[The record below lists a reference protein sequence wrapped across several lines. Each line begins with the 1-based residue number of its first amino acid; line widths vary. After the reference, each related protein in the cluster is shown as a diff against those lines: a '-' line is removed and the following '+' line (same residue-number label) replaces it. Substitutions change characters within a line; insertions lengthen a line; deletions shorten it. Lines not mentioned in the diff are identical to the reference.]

1 MYIYALDGYYI
12 IGDMMKINKIIG
24 NNIKKKRLEKN
35 YSIDDLARM
44 TNLDIKY
51 LEKVEKYGVDD
62 EITLEELSRICYYLE
77 INILELFK

>member
-1 MYIYALDGYYI
+1 
-12 IGDMMKINKIIG
+12 MMKINKIIG